1 VGSRRIIVETAPQAA
16 NLAGRDD
23 EKRAAYELI
32 MAIHERRDVEDVVSL
47 NRDLSDIE
55 DPERVDLLTG
65 ALRIA
70 IDYAHG
76 GNNIPFEKDWFVKL
90 DQRVVRKNE
99 MYECSWVYVAAC
111 ILAVVADPEIA
122 QTVPRNIGSYH
133 EAMIIED
140 LVDESRADGQPF
152 DEHLVQMLEWA
163 EQYLDS

>member
-1 VGSRRIIVETAPQAA
+1 MATAPQAA
-16 NLAGRDD
+16 NVTGRDD

-32 MAIHERRDVEDVVSL
+32 MAIHERRDVEDVVTF
-47 NRDLSDIE
+47 NRELQDIE
-55 DPERVDLLTG
+55 DPARIDLLTG

-76 GNNIPFEKDWFVKL
+76 GNNIPFQKDWFVKL

-122 QTVPRNIGSYH
+122 KTVPRNIASYH
-133 EAMIIED
+133 EAMIVED
-140 LVDESRADGQPF
+140 LVDESRTDDQSF
-152 DEHLVQMLEWA
+152 EEHLVQMLEWA
-163 EQYLDS
+163 EQYLDA